1 MRYRFAVSDFAN
13 EHALANRSASETR
26 LSGALSQPRRIALG
40 CVAALTALGWL
51 AFGLMSAGSP
61 LNWQALCQPGVTG
74 GWSDLVLAAP
84 MWMAMTLAMMLP
96 TAGPMILTYAEIA
109 DTAARKREPVV
120 SPLILAAGYVAVW
133 FGFAFV
139 AAALQFALA
148 RAGLLDGGSVGRL
161 VGGTIFLGAGLYQFS
176 ALKQA
181 CLSICQRPFPFF
193 FSNWT
198 TETSGVLR
206 LGLRQ
211 GMLCLGCCWAMML
224 VMFAVGIMN
233 VVWMAALGIVMTVEK
248 IGTGKRFT
256 YSVGVALIAIG
267 VGLVGLAV
275 AAHWPGRAI

>member
-1 MRYRFAVSDFAN
+1 MRYRFPVTDFIHDHSLRHLSAT
-13 EHALANRSASETR
+13 EAGLSAALA
-26 LSGALSQPRRIALG
+26 QPKRIAFG

-51 AFGLMSAGSP
+51 ALGLMSARSP
-61 LNWQALCQPGVTG
+61 LNWLALCQPFAG
-74 GWSDLVLAAP
+74 GGFRDLALTAP

-120 SPLILAAGYVAVW
+120 SPIVLTAGYVAVW
-133 FGFAFV
+133 LGFAL
-139 AAALQFALA
+139 AAASLQSALA

-181 CLSICQRPFPFF
+181 CLTLCQRPFPFF

-198 TETSGVLR
+198 TERSGVFQ

-211 GMLCLGCCWAMML
+211 GVLCLGCCWAMMAL
-224 VMFAVGIMN
+224 MFALGAMN
-233 VVWMAALGIVMTVEK
+233 IIWMAALGVLMTIEKLSTTARFSDAVGFGFVAVGFGMIVS
-248 IGTGKRFT
+248 
-256 YSVGVALIAIG
+256 SVV
-267 VGLVGLAV
+267 
-275 AAHWPGRAI
+275 